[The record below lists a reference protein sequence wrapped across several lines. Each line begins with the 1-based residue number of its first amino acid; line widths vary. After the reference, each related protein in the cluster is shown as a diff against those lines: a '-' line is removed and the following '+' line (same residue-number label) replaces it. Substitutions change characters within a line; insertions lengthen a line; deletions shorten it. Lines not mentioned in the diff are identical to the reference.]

1 MDWALVSSVC
11 RAVQFGA
18 LIPGTGL
25 VVLALYRLVCGRRV
39 VLCPG
44 PRRARVARVLR
55 PHLLVIR
62 ACRYDLRGLPGTPL
76 GHVTCPE
83 CGRVTTSARERLR
96 HPYRW
101 RAGRLGL
108 ALLVLAGAAHLAPLA
123 RGAAWQRRV
132 PTTVLI
138 VAKRVLRADLP
149 TRFRRE
155 LTRRVEKGH
164 LSEWQK
170 RWLLPALV
178 AELRDDG
185 VRNNATAAAGALWS
199 FGEIGREQLERCLD
213 SSDYQERQYAAARI
227 IRAWWRRHWYERGEP
242 SWDDEPGE
250 PPAVSV
256 SDALLR
262 VCVEGLADDS
272 SWDSGGEYNAWSGYR
287 LLEEFLVRSGPFV
300 AEGLRS
306 GDMQE
311 RLLCAGLAARMHDA
325 GLAPMAVSTLL
336 GHLGNNNCCGD
347 AMFAAR
353 ALRRMG
359 EAARPALE
367 AAAGSGDEQQR
378 RCVAILLGAAGRDGP
393 DDRDARDPDGLWKLL
408 NWSEQPLPPRD
419 RLLGYGGLWDLD

>member
-18 LIPGTGL
+18 LIPGAGL
-25 VVLALYRLVCGRRV
+25 LVLALYRLVCGGRV

-44 PRRARVARVLR
+44 PRQGRVARVLR
-55 PHLLVIR
+55 PRLLVIH
-62 ACRYDLRGLPGTPL
+62 ACRYDLRDLPGMPA
-76 GHVTCPE
+76 GGVTCPE
-83 CGRVTTSARERLR
+83 CGRVTASARERLR

-108 ALLVLAGAAHLAPLA
+108 ILVVLAGAAHLAPLA
-123 RGAAWQRRV
+123 RGTAWQRRV

-170 RWLLPALV
+170 RRLLPALV
-178 AELRDDG
+178 ADLRDDG

-199 FGEIGREQLERCLD
+199 FGELGRRQLERCLE

-227 IRAWWRRHWYERGEP
+227 VRAWADRYWFERGQP
-242 SWDDEPGE
+242 FWGDGPGE
-250 PPAVSV
+250 PPEVTV

-287 LLEEFLVRSGPFV
+287 LLEEFPVRSRPLV

-306 GDMQE
+306 GDMQQ
-311 RLLCAGLAARMHDA
+311 RLLCAGLAARMRDE
-325 GLAPMAVSTLL
+325 GLTPLAVPILL
-336 GHLGNNNCCGD
+336 GHLGDNTYCGD

-353 ALRRMG
+353 ALRWMG
-359 EAARPALE
+359 DAVRPALE

-378 RCVAILLGAAGRDGP
+378 RCVAILLGAPRCETP
-393 DDRDARDPDGLWKLL
+393 DDGDARDPGGLWELL
-408 NWSEQPLPPRD
+408 NGSAQPLPPRD